1 MTDHELLPYSTLNI
15 IGSWHIEGLNLNE
28 DAISDMYALSQ
39 GHMTVEQAVNNVLA
53 RLSDNRP
60 SELQTASSF
69 GVNHE

>member
-15 IGSWHIEGLNLNE
+15 IGSWRMEGLTLN
-28 DAISDMYALSQ
+28 DDTVADMYALSW
-39 GHMTVEQAVNNVLA
+39 GSMTVEQAVNNVLA

-69 GVNHE
+69 GVTHE